1 VHGPKAPSGRRL
13 RGFIEWPES
22 RVDRST
28 VCIHA
33 GGLSMTT
40 PAKASSAAY
49 VLQRLRF
56 RACLMAAGLALAVP
70 LVGCDLFHSN
80 FDVAVGNRTANPV
93 SIFAN
98 GGKIGDVGSNQTA
111 TFTVEETPIGRTTID
126 STGSPTSPGP
136 IVAQVT
142 LAAQDMTTGVLS
154 AGVAATLV
162 KDVTTYVDVAPC
174 VALSLIDAGS
184 APPCL
189 SVSSGSVSVPSGTTG
204 SPGQVCTFSLS
215 GSGQSFNTTGGTG
228 NVTVTTSSGCAW
240 SATSSESWLTVVS
253 GASGTGTGVVMYRVA
268 ANTTGL
274 ARAASLSIG
283 GQTFTVN
290 QTA

>member
-1 VHGPKAPSGRRL
+1 MTGVA
-13 RGFIEWPES
+13 
-22 RVDRST
+22 VDGST
-28 VCIHA
+28 ACIHA
-33 GGLSMTT
+33 GVPFMTP

-49 VLQRLRF
+49 VLQCLGF
-56 RACLMAAGLALAVP
+56 RACLLAAGLALAVP
-70 LVGCDLFHSN
+70 LVGCDLFHSD

-111 TFTVEETPIGRTTID
+111 NFTVEETPIGRTTIA

-136 IVAQVT
+136 IAAQVT
-142 LAAQDMTTGVLS
+142 FSAQDMTTGALS

-162 KDVTTYVDVAPC
+162 IDVTTYVEVTPC
-174 VALSLIDAGS
+174 VALSLIDAGA

-189 SVSSGSVSVPSGTTG
+189 SVSSASVSGSSGTAV
-204 SPGQVCTFSLS
+204 SQGQVCTFSLS
-215 GSGQSFNTTGGTG
+215 GAGQSFNGMGGTG

-240 SATSSESWLTVVS
+240 SATSSDGWLTVVS
-253 GASGTGTGVVMYRVA
+253 GASGTGTGVVAYRVA
-268 ANTTGL
+268 ANATGQ

>member
-1 VHGPKAPSGRRL
+1 MVGVASRRVYRLHRCGGP
-13 RGFIEWPES
+13 
-22 RVDRST
+22 
-28 VCIHA
+28 
-33 GGLSMTT
+33 SMTT
-40 PAKASSAAY
+40 PSKASSAAY

-56 RACLMAAGLALAVP
+56 RACLLAAGLALAVP
-70 LVGCDLFHSN
+70 LAGCNLFHSD
-80 FDVAVGNRTANPV
+80 FDIAVGNRTANTV

-98 GGKIGDVGSNQTA
+98 GGKIGDVGSNLTA
-111 TFTVEETPIGRTTID
+111 TFTVEETPIGHTTID

-142 LAAQDMTTGVLS
+142 FSARDMTTGGLS

-189 SVSSGSVSVPSGTTG
+189 SVSSGSVSVSSGTTG
-204 SPGQVCTFSLS
+204 SQGQACTFSLS
-215 GSGQSFNTTGGTG
+215 GSGQSFTATGGTG

-253 GASGTGTGVVMYRVA
+253 GSPGTGTGVVMFLVA
-268 ANTTGL
+268 ANTTGQ